1 MDGVVPLGKGCAYID
16 SNYLLGILKQRS
28 AFMVKIRKGQKLFAL
43 VIVCFTAL
51 LVTCK
56 GNIGLGGSI
65 DINPPKIDRIYPPIG
80 AVIKGGFIFA
90 VEATDDTSVTAVTA
104 TILDSEGK
112 QVDFFD
118 LKNSGSNSWRSSL
131 NTRSENGYPLK
142 DGSYTV
148 QIIARDSSE
157 KTVRGESAFIIDN
170 TPPLLILS
178 RPSTAAESSVDI
190 NADIFGDKFSLKGQI
205 YEKNDVEKLTITAK
219 DAEGNPKGD
228 PAVLYNVP
236 QSLNVTVDS
245 FFGSTAT
252 PSFYRSVYGSDVTK
266 AKQQYSYTIT
276 LSDSAREY
284 TDPSKTVGTG
294 EGNSTSTYYLYN
306 DLYQMLNESRYKPA
320 EIYEMMQAGIYGT
333 GTVRS
338 ATGEK
343 NAPWTTAKVVEFLQ
357 KPEVKIGSGGNR
369 NGTFSLNPS
378 INPKYGIE
386 GFSPHQIDT
395 NVTAPI
401 TSSEYDVIYTG
412 SKINIKLS
420 TNFDEDPLN
429 ATDQYEFYLI
439 KADTDAE
446 LRSLVRNSF
455 DVNKDTDLYSDPAAK
470 TLKSN
475 IQRLVIPPG
484 NIKASGSN
492 YVATVVLENL
502 PYTSYYILQVRGCD
516 QNSPEHTMT
525 ADPKDKKGGHYIF
538 RMQKNGAKPE
548 VSVSQINGKASQ
560 AGRFYIK
567 DGEAAAFDVALKNTG
582 KGKVTIELIG
592 SSGNSISLAPELK
605 QQLYQK
611 TGENELSVHFEI
623 AKEYFAEKN
632 AGYRVTVQAN
642 DENGNGS
649 SNKEEYQL
657 YYDAAGPVISANVS
671 GTVTQMPNITGD
683 IYDAGAGVDYA
694 SLSAAYTYNGG
705 TENPLTFHKNPTAAD
720 NKWELDSP
728 TNGEGRYKITLTAKD
743 TLGNTATKELEFI
756 YDSANPAITSVNTKT
771 RDDLKKT
778 PTIIGGAVDSDNK
791 HYIDISGT
799 ITEANGIKSI
809 TVDGSDVDITGT
821 SPHYTFTYWLKK
833 DTDWSSTS
841 PIAIVVTDNADKTDR
856 IDLNVTIDTEAP
868 AFTLMT
874 VGDTEN
880 ITSFPIPPAP
890 ATSATSS
897 SHTVSV
903 KGELKDLGSGVDKV
917 VAQWEVSSNQKTAE
931 FPAIPKNSN
940 GIYSIDGALAL
951 GVPVNTIIFKAY
963 DKAGKSSD
971 QWHATVSVT
980 NIKIEFKD
988 IELIPGTGELNPPYM
1003 AGGVPYITKSFTLKV
1018 EGIFAGATSQNFTL
1032 KVTKDGEKVDV
1043 SNILNPTVTPNT
1055 GITISPSSDTDTITG
1070 LKSGYKSGSTY
1081 FPQTYQIACT
1091 IPSNA
1096 DGRYVFTVASG
1107 DVQRAKTLCIDTHSP
1122 SITPI
1127 QPQAGSSI
1135 SKNAH
1140 DAAGKLSATMFDS
1153 AEINSKSARA
1163 YYRKK
1168 TGASPAASAYQDLT
1182 AAEGYIALSG
1192 TPLTGFFADAEKWN
1206 GTLYAAHPDKAAHN
1220 GNPVYTTPAA
1230 TTIAAVDEIT
1240 EGEYEVW
1247 FGAQDNLN
1255 QLTTTTPVTVVYDTA
1270 TPTVTLEVKPH
1281 GASNYAPMGE
1291 LYTNDT
1297 FNVKVVGKDSNDIK
1311 AITLERTQDGTTW
1324 TDTNI
1329 TRDTTNTTTAP
1340 SPRLVTR
1347 TDEYTVA
1354 FTAGQEGAYTLRA
1367 VVTDKADKQAVATCS
1382 VVYDNKRP
1390 TLTVPKDPL
1399 TGGTQVGTTYW
1410 IKTETIQIKLDSQD
1424 DPALGANKAS
1434 GIEQVACSIGSSP
1447 RTVITTNSGEKTA
1460 TVSPSTDGVTFY
1472 ATDKAGNEDS
1482 KTLDIKSDMTP
1493 PTLTVTTIK
1502 RQGDAGNGTANLSAV
1517 QYLKADAK
1525 LDIQYK
1531 AADETGGS
1539 GVKPNSVT
1547 VKIKDGITEKHSLSS
1562 TVDNA
1567 GNGSATINMALL
1579 SETAL
1584 PDKDYTVELS
1594 VEDNAGNSS
1603 TVQKFNIKVDRQ
1615 KPVITMVTP
1624 APDSK
1629 HEHTDSAVNWAKS
1642 TRLFGKL
1649 QIAGA
1654 FSDMGSGMR
1663 YEKKNDSNEQE
1674 VKFTYILGKN
1684 TITPEKLIGNDS
1696 FEPLGNGTWA
1706 LKIAN
1711 AEKYCETNKYLL
1723 ERYNENDTINPSGS
1737 IYKIPLHLKM
1747 EDNAGNVADE
1757 TFYIMIDS
1765 SGKTPVIDIQA
1776 PDQSVSADTDAN
1788 KAYGGF
1794 EVITVGGSVQFSGLV
1809 QTANPAAGK
1818 IEKVYAKFSPT
1829 VDSDGNLSG
1838 SFSANFKAYEEI
1850 TAVPHDL
1857 AAGVTIASGGNLK
1870 KWSFTAETDAMVTA
1884 AGSAAVA
1891 AGRVELYY
1899 QIGAKNDATPAQTK
1913 WSSVRKLIFD
1923 KNYPYATKQVIKRLK
1938 EGKKPG
1944 DAEADAYPAW
1954 TNPDDPSDTNPAVY
1968 VNNIKV
1974 KDGDMLECE
1983 LLSVN
1988 DIGKITIKSAT
1999 KGASYINAIGT
2010 KEGQTALGAVV
2021 IPVEKTGSGTPVNH
2035 QVFTKIT
2042 NGYRMRLPIKVTDLE
2057 DSHQL
2062 LNVEITIFDTTN
2074 PPKQNFVQFN
2084 LKYDK
2089 TAPAVIFG
2097 SPVGTIGT
2105 GLFSATR
2112 ADNISAAK
2120 AGMSTENLFVFV
2132 ETKDG
2137 LAKTIPVTAIG
2148 DKYITYND
2156 AGDIFSNSSSM
2167 YVLVRKNPI
2176 VYNSIGSGKW
2186 QLQGF
2191 AYDTDTGVEHV
2202 TATLGATSHKINTFT
2217 PELGNFCSFVHS
2229 IDTSALLDGKT
2240 TLKLSVQ
2247 DYAKLKGNTGDMD
2260 VYIRN
2265 KPLKLKKVSF
2275 ATDLNG
2281 DENYSNDTSTS
2292 RYEEIT
2298 VAGNSQYVS
2307 NGTGAPQDQQNYI
2320 QKGIDIHET
2329 FSFKN
2334 KEHSQ
2339 ITFELEGGQGTAYPY
2354 EVYKADTNGDKT
2366 GNVLKSGTLTDTGV
2380 KKVMGFTAADFAA
2393 DKIPE
2398 GDNQQFVI
2406 VLKETGVVDSS
2417 RELRLTVMLNVKTKD
2432 TSKPQVT
2439 VLPFY
2444 WNGEGNDDAGTPRN
2458 SLPDGD
2464 RTKGHIEITAVSGG
2478 GGISDVSGTV
2488 ILRGTAYHATRLE
2501 SVELE
2506 IPHVSPNPTVS
2517 YSNGTWTPSNGLSL
2531 SDERLD
2537 LNGHWVTWEYT
2548 WNTGTP
2554 ALAETIKV
2562 TAIRKEGTTTI
2573 TSPNSDHGNDL
2584 VQHTATRSDT
2594 QSMTLAAGDTARKG
2608 QFIRLFEGDES
2619 YLITVNTA
2627 TKLDNN
2633 QVTVSWEKIHVPQ
2646 KITAYCIYPVAYEN
2660 DGITPSYN
2668 RASVKLNVVPYIT
2681 GVRTALSKLGGN
2693 NDPDMGA
2700 RTALGHYPV
2709 SDGEK
2714 IKIHGFN
2721 LAGAAYTVGGVPIPA
2736 GNVSG
2741 TESPWDLTLPANA
2754 LSGKLTAAVG
2764 GIEAS
2769 NNKNTNTKDYN
2780 KAKKTAN
2787 NDTLT
2792 DDVELDVWQ
2801 FNSDAVKPANGQVSD
2816 AVMKINPV
2824 KGFVGFA
2831 FANGADLFS
2840 MPSKDISP
2848 SQPAKS
2854 YKKRQRNWDDYGSVG
2869 FAYGSDG
2876 TAHAV
2881 AAARDTNYDNYFT
2894 TNDKNVA
2901 GPFTYFSSTSS
2912 PNGTQPNEGYSGTGG
2927 ERLESIGVI
2936 FPDAPMV
2943 TVKGYTKQNPTIN
2956 KQRIQSPSFAISN
2969 AGVYLAY
2976 YDKITE
2982 QIRFRHKAQL
2992 NGTSVANRPT
3002 APDYDN
3008 GKYSLIAGGSTGNSA
3023 GNFVSIAVKPG
3034 ATEADDVVVAV
3045 WYTGDDLVYAYKTQ
3059 PANDND
3065 ASSSASATPSAGNWS
3080 KPVTIFENAG
3090 EYCQVAVDKDGGVHI
3105 AAFHSNEANLLYA
3118 FMSSYNAAEVQTC
3131 TVDSHGIVGTNIT
3144 LDVAYSAIGGKPVP
3158 YIGYYADSAMR
3169 PKLAYLVVPDTIPAD
3184 FTQAPAGSDENG
3196 KMSGKWEIAFVP
3208 TSGKPEKNRV
3218 NVGVW
3223 KDASG
3228 VIKDSKIAG
3237 TVKASSSNA
3246 SDGEVYG
3253 NGTKNPILGYVIRK
3267 GTVETAQKK

>member
-1 MDGVVPLGKGCAYID
+1 MSVTSNTVILGMEKNIAASLPALEKEGAHYVHKSFTIKVKGKWEGSAIAQSLDFSVTKNGAPAQLSSDAVPPTG
-16 SNYLLGILKQRS
+16 SLK
-28 AFMVKIRKGQKLFAL
+28 
-43 VIVCFTAL
+43 
-51 LVTCK
+51 
-56 GNIGLGGSI
+56 
-65 DINPPKIDRIYPPIG
+65 
-80 AVIKGGFIFA
+80 
-90 VEATDDTSVTAVTA
+90 TAVTCSNTSIPA
-104 TILDSEGK
+104 AGVSTGK
-112 QVDFFD
+112 ITG
-118 LKNSGSNSWRSSL
+118 LLSGK
-131 NTRSENGYPLK
+131 K
-142 DGSYTV
+142 DGG
-148 QIIARDSSE
+148 I
-157 KTVRGESAFIIDN
+157 
-170 TPPLLILS
+170 
-178 RPSTAAESSVDI
+178 STQHD
-190 NADIFGDKFSLKGQI
+190 
-205 YEKNDVEKLTITAK
+205 
-219 DAEGNPKGD
+219 
-228 PAVLYNVP
+228 
-236 QSLNVTVDS
+236 
-245 FFGSTAT
+245 
-252 PSFYRSVYGSDVTK
+252 
-266 AKQQYSYTIT
+266 YTIT
-276 LSDSAREY
+276 F
-284 TDPSKTVGTG
+284 TP
-294 EGNSTSTYYLYN
+294 
-306 DLYQMLNESRYKPA
+306 
-320 EIYEMMQAGIYGT
+320 
-333 GTVRS
+333 
-338 ATGEK
+338 
-343 NAPWTTAKVVEFLQ
+343 
-357 KPEVKIGSGGNR
+357 
-369 NGTFSLNPS
+369 NP
-378 INPKYGIE
+378 N
-386 GFSPHQIDT
+386 
-395 NVTAPI
+395 
-401 TSSEYDVIYTG
+401 
-412 SKINIKLS
+412 
-420 TNFDEDPLN
+420 
-429 ATDQYEFYLI
+429 
-439 KADTDAE
+439 
-446 LRSLVRNSF
+446 
-455 DVNKDTDLYSDPAAK
+455 
-470 TLKSN
+470 
-475 IQRLVIPPG
+475 
-484 NIKASGSN
+484 
-492 YVATVVLENL
+492 
-502 PYTSYYILQVRGCD
+502 
-516 QNSPEHTMT
+516 
-525 ADPKDKKGGHYIF
+525 
-538 RMQKNGAKPE
+538 
-548 VSVSQINGKASQ
+548 
-560 AGRFYIK
+560 
-567 DGEAAAFDVALKNTG
+567 
-582 KGKVTIELIG
+582 
-592 SSGNSISLAPELK
+592 
-605 QQLYQK
+605 
-611 TGENELSVHFEI
+611 
-623 AKEYFAEKN
+623 
-632 AGYRVTVQAN
+632 
-642 DENGNGS
+642 
-649 SNKEEYQL
+649 
-657 YYDAAGPVISANVS
+657 
-671 GTVTQMPNITGD
+671 
-683 IYDAGAGVDYA
+683 GVD
-694 SLSAAYTYNGG
+694 
-705 TENPLTFHKNPTAAD
+705 
-720 NKWELDSP
+720 
-728 TNGEGRYKITLTAKD
+728 
-743 TLGNTATKELEFI
+743 
-756 YDSANPAITSVNTKT
+756 
-771 RDDLKKT
+771 
-778 PTIIGGAVDSDNK
+778 
-791 HYIDISGT
+791 
-799 ITEANGIKSI
+799 
-809 TVDGSDVDITGT
+809 
-821 SPHYTFTYWLKK
+821 
-833 DTDWSSTS
+833 
-841 PIAIVVTDNADKTDR
+841 
-856 IDLNVTIDTEAP
+856 
-868 AFTLMT
+868 
-874 VGDTEN
+874 
-880 ITSFPIPPAP
+880 
-890 ATSATSS
+890 
-897 SHTVSV
+897 
-903 KGELKDLGSGVDKV
+903 
-917 VAQWEVSSNQKTAE
+917 
-931 FPAIPKNSN
+931 
-940 GIYSIDGALAL
+940 
-951 GVPVNTIIFKAY
+951 
-963 DKAGKSSD
+963 
-971 QWHATVSVT
+971 
-980 NIKIEFKD
+980 
-988 IELIPGTGELNPPYM
+988 
-1003 AGGVPYITKSFTLKV
+1003 
-1018 EGIFAGATSQNFTL
+1018 
-1032 KVTKDGEKVDV
+1032 
-1043 SNILNPTVTPNT
+1043 
-1055 GITISPSSDTDTITG
+1055 
-1070 LKSGYKSGSTY
+1070 
-1081 FPQTYQIACT
+1081 
-1091 IPSNA
+1091 
-1096 DGRYVFTVASG
+1096 DGRYVFTL
-1107 DVQRAKTLCIDTHSP
+1107 KTPDALVSETIYIDTQGP
-1122 SITPI
+1122 TITPI
-1127 QPQAGSSI
+1127 KPQDGGTI

-1140 DAAGKLSATMFDS
+1140 DAAGKLSATIFDS
-1153 AEINSKSARA
+1153 AGLNSGSARA

-1168 TGASPAASAYQDLT
+1168 EGAAPLTSAYENLT

-1192 TPLTGFFADAEKWN
+1192 SPLTESFAHAEKWN
-1206 GTLYAAHPDKAAHN
+1206 GTLYAADPDKAAHI
-1220 GNPVYTTPAA
+1220 TLAA
-1230 TTIAAVDEIT
+1230 TQTPAVDEIT

-1382 VVYDNKRP
+1382 VVYDNKKP
-1390 TLTVPKDPL
+1390 TLTVPKAPL

-1434 GIEQVACSIGSSP
+1434 GIEQVAYSIGSSP

-1531 AADETGGS
+1531 ATDETGGS

-1547 VKIKDGITEKHSLSS
+1547 VKIKDGITEKYSLSS
-1562 TVDNA
+1562 TVDNT
-1567 GNGSATINMALL
+1567 GNGSATIDMTLL

-1603 TVQKFNIKVDRQ
+1603 AIQKFNIKVDRQ
-1615 KPVITMVTP
+1615 EPIITMVTP

-1629 HEHTDSAVNWAKS
+1629 HAAADSAVNWAKS

-1654 FSDMGSGMR
+1654 FSDVGSGMR
-1663 YEKKNDSNEQE
+1663 YEKKTDSNEQE

-1684 TITPEKLIGNDS
+1684 TIIPEKLIGNDS

-1776 PDQSVSADTDAN
+1776 PDQSVSADPDAN

-1850 TAVPHDL
+1850 TAVPHNL

-1999 KGASYINAIGT
+1999 KGASYISAIGT

-2057 DSHQL
+2057 DPHQL

-2097 SPVGTIGT
+2097 APVGTIGT

-2132 ETKDG
+2132 ETNDG

-2191 AYDTDTGVEHV
+2191 AYDTGTGVEHV
-2202 TATLGATSHKINTFT
+2202 TATLGTTSHKINTFT

-2298 VAGNSQYVS
+2298 VAGNSQYVN
-2307 NGTGAPQDQQNYI
+2307 NGTGTPQDQQNYI

-2354 EVYKADTNGDKT
+2354 EVYKADTNGNKT

-2444 WNGEGNDDAGTPRN
+2444 WNGEGSDDAGTPRN
-2458 SLPDGD
+2458 SLPNGD

-2478 GGISDVSGTV
+2478 GGVSDVSGTV

-2562 TAIRKEGTTTI
+2562 TAVRKEGTTTI
-2573 TSPNSDHGNDL
+2573 TSPNSDHGNDF

-2619 YLITVNTA
+2619 YLITVNTV

-2869 FAYGSDG
+2869 LAYGSDG

-2881 AAARDTNYDNYFT
+2881 AAARDT
-2894 TNDKNVA
+2894 
-2901 GPFTYFSSTSS
+2901 
-2912 PNGTQPNEGYSGTGG
+2912 
-2927 ERLESIGVI
+2927 GVI
-2936 FPDAPMV
+2936 
-2943 TVKGYTKQNPTIN
+2943 Q
-2956 KQRIQSPSFAISN
+2956 
-2969 AGVYLAY
+2969 
-2976 YDKITE
+2976 
-2982 QIRFRHKAQL
+2982 
-2992 NGTSVANRPT
+2992 
-3002 APDYDN
+3002 
-3008 GKYSLIAGGSTGNSA
+3008 
-3023 GNFVSIAVKPG
+3023 
-3034 ATEADDVVVAV
+3034 
-3045 WYTGDDLVYAYKTQ
+3045 
-3059 PANDND
+3059 
-3065 ASSSASATPSAGNWS
+3065 
-3080 KPVTIFENAG
+3080 
-3090 EYCQVAVDKDGGVHI
+3090 
-3105 AAFHSNEANLLYA
+3105 
-3118 FMSSYNAAEVQTC
+3118 
-3131 TVDSHGIVGTNIT
+3131 
-3144 LDVAYSAIGGKPVP
+3144 
-3158 YIGYYADSAMR
+3158 
-3169 PKLAYLVVPDTIPAD
+3169 
-3184 FTQAPAGSDENG
+3184 
-3196 KMSGKWEIAFVP
+3196 
-3208 TSGKPEKNRV
+3208 
-3218 NVGVW
+3218 
-3223 KDASG
+3223 
-3228 VIKDSKIAG
+3228 
-3237 TVKASSSNA
+3237 
-3246 SDGEVYG
+3246 
-3253 NGTKNPILGYVIRK
+3253 
-3267 GTVETAQKK
+3267 